1 MDDNTDASVNEED
14 CLTDTDSGSHEYNYY
29 GKSRPSYRM
38 RRKRASHPL
47 STTGE
52 IHDNAIEVLGTK
64 SKMFRDLDIRKGRI
78 SRKKQ
83 NVMNKH
89 DHISPNINDLLSTE
103 ILLKIFS
110 YLCNPR
116 EISLKVLP
124 VCRLWY
130 KLGNDAMLWKSL
142 EFSQQSLSTHKMM
155 MDTVRLRCQF
165 LRSITLTN
173 FRIPE
178 QMELMINT
186 LTACCRS
193 TLSEVR
199 IFNCQLHSS
208 TTLVNL
214 GQNCSNIRSLFLVR
228 CDSNYRKSTHYRA
241 SYMQDAS
248 FLSAFTNLHT
258 LCLFRTLAPATL
270 SFEDAQ
276 TIVKVGAVSIKKL
289 LLDCDFYGRGIR
301 FMISELSSNL
311 EVLWLQGR
319 NYNDAICQDISKC
332 SRLRN
337 LCIRQ
342 AQNISSIG
350 IKALGRL
357 TKIEKLLLF
366 NTSKLSSSWLNC
378 FFASNL
384 ECRFQQTLKY
394 LNLSG
399 TKIVFS
405 QPNTNEPGFVN
416 DDKQI
421 LKDVICANCPNIE
434 YVVIESEVVSIQMRL
449 LSLSLT

>member
-1 MDDNTDASVNEED
+1 MDASVNKED

-29 GKSRPSYRM
+29 GESRPSYRM
-38 RRKRASHPL
+38 RRKRASQTL
-47 STTGE
+47 SIAGE
-52 IHDNAIEVLGTK
+52 VHDNDMEGLGTK
-64 SKMFRDLDIRKGRI
+64 SNMFRDLDIRKGRI
-78 SRKKQ
+78 SRKKHSGIT
-83 NVMNKH
+83 KH
-89 DHISPNINDLLSTE
+89 VRDSPNINDLLSTE

-116 EISLKVLP
+116 EISLKILP

-173 FRIPE
+173 FRSPD
-178 QMELMINT
+178 QMELMTNT
-186 LTACCRS
+186 LIKCCK
-193 TLSEVR
+193 TNLSEVR
-199 IFNCQLHSS
+199 IFNCQLRSS
-208 TTLVNL
+208 NTLVNL
-214 GQNCSNIRSLFLVR
+214 GHSCSNIRSLFLVR

-276 TIVKVGAVSIKKL
+276 TIVKVGAISIKKL

-301 FMISELSSNL
+301 FMISELSNNL
-311 EVLWLQGR
+311 EVLWFQGR

-337 LCIRQ
+337 LCLRQ
-342 AQNISSIG
+342 AQNITSIG

-357 TKIEKLLLF
+357 PKIEKLLLF
-366 NTSKLSSSWLNC
+366 NTSKLSSSWLNG

-384 ECRFQQTLKY
+384 ECGFQQTLKY

-399 TKIVFS
+399 TKIVFA
-405 QPNTNEPGFVN
+405 QPNKSEPGLVI

-434 YVVIESEVVSIQMRL
+434 YVVIESEVVRIQMGL
-449 LSLSLT
+449 LSL